1 MVNDLNSNWQET
13 PFPGKHEGEQFQF
26 FFRQHWIRM
35 LRPFSRYLL
44 SLAAIIGVGYVS
56 VGLLELDASTRH
68 LGLVV
73 LLLLF
78 ILTNLIFLASLY
90 RYFLYVIIV
99 TDRKVH
105 RIKKTLLATN
115 DHQSIEL
122 WGVQDIFKSQHG
134 IMQNL
139 FGFGTIIMEA
149 QDTQFRIHFIPGI
162 EEKYQAL
169 MRMREHARAAF
180 PGLQTQRNTTPVK
193 ADL

>member
-1 MVNDLNSNWQET
+1 MVMENHHDWQAT
-13 PFPGKHEGEQFQF
+13 SFPGKHEGEQFQF

-44 SLAAIIGVGYVS
+44 SIAAILGVGYVS
-56 VGLLELDASTRH
+56 IIAMNPDEGTRH
-68 LGLVV
+68 FGLSI

-78 ILTNLIFLASLY
+78 FLTNLIFLASLY

-99 TDRKVH
+99 TDRKIH

-122 WGVQDIFKSQHG
+122 WGVQDIFKRQHG

-139 FGFGTIIMEA
+139 LGFGTIIMEA

-180 PGLQTQRNTTPVK
+180 PGSQAPRNPTPVK

>member
-1 MVNDLNSNWQET
+1 MVSEAFFQAQAAS
-13 PFPGKHEGEQFQF
+13 FPGKHAGEEFQF
-26 FFRQHWIRM
+26 FFRQHWIRL

-44 SLAAIIGVGYVS
+44 SVAAILATGYVS
-56 VGLLELDASTRH
+56 IVLMEPDAGTRH
-68 LGLVV
+68 LGLTV

-78 ILTNLIFLASLY
+78 ILTNIIFLASLY

-99 TDRKVH
+99 SDRKIH

-134 IMQNL
+134 IVQNL
-139 FGFGTIIMEA
+139 FDFGTIIMEA
-149 QDTQFRIHFIPGI
+149 QDTQFRLHFIPGI
-162 EEKYQAL
+162 EEKYQTL
-169 MRMREHARAAF
+169 MRMREHARASF
-180 PGLQTQRNTTPVK
+180 PGMQATRSAQPST

>member
-1 MVNDLNSNWQET
+1 MVNDLNSDWQST

-26 FFRQHWIRM
+26 FFRQHWIRL
-35 LRPFSRYLL
+35 LRPFSRYLM
-44 SLAAIIGVGYVS
+44 SVAAILAVGYVS
-56 VGLLELDASTRH
+56 VVALQVDASTRR
-68 LGLVV
+68 LGIVI

-78 ILTNLIFLASLY
+78 ILTNLIFLAALY

-139 FGFGTIIMEA
+139 FGFGSIIMEA

-180 PGLQTQRNTTPVK
+180 PGMQPPRNPTPVK